1 MNKYPAKVL
10 VTSSSK
16 KIPLI
21 MIVKEAAIRL
31 NPCAV
36 VVAGDIS
43 DEALSAYV
51 ADEFWMM
58 PRSEDA
64 NLFDILAGVKERG
77 INYIF
82 PTRDGELKFW
92 SQHAQLFADQGILVV
107 TSPINSIERCIDK
120 LRFSNFGKEQYLPV
134 IESAECIDDLTGEYF
149 VVKERFGAG
158 SKNIGIRLNRIQAN
172 EHSKLLF
179 HPIYQPFISGR
190 EFSADVWA
198 DSLGKVKGIVL
209 RNRVYVVDG
218 ESQVTTTFSD
228 QLIEGVIEKTIEKLC
243 LRGPVVVQAILADD
257 NSIHIIECNARFG
270 GASTAG
276 VAAGLDSIYWSLLE
290 GAGHSL
296 EKIPFKRTK
305 KEIKQIRVPSDI
317 YL

>member
-1 MNKYPAKVL
+1 MHKYPVKVL

-21 MIVKEAAIRL
+21 MVVKQAAIRL
-31 NPCAV
+31 NPGAV

-43 DEALSAYV
+43 DNVLSAYI

-58 PRSEDA
+58 PKSEDA
-64 NLFDILAGVKERG
+64 NLIDILEGMKKRG
-77 INYIF
+77 INFIL
-82 PTRDGELKFW
+82 PTRDGEMQFW
-92 SQHAQLFADQGILVV
+92 SRHAKLFANQGIAVI
-107 TSPINSIERCIDK
+107 TSTVDSIERCIDK
-120 LRFSNFGKEQYLPV
+120 LRFSNFGKEECLPI

-158 SKNIGIRLNRIQAN
+158 SKNIGVRLNRIQAN

-179 HPIYQPFISGR
+179 KPIFQPFISGR
-190 EFSADVWA
+190 EFSADAWA
-198 DSLGKVKGIVL
+198 DKMGKVKGVIL
-209 RNRVYVVDG
+209 RNRVFVVDG
-218 ESQVTTTFSD
+218 ESQVTITFSD
-228 QLIEGVIEKTIEKLC
+228 QLIEGVIEKTIEKLH
-243 LRGPVVVQAILADD
+243 LRGPVVVQAILGDD
-257 NSIHIIECNARFG
+257 DCIHIIECNARFG

-296 EKIPFKRTK
+296 EKIPFTRTE
-305 KEIKQIRVPSDI
+305 KEIKQIRVPADI